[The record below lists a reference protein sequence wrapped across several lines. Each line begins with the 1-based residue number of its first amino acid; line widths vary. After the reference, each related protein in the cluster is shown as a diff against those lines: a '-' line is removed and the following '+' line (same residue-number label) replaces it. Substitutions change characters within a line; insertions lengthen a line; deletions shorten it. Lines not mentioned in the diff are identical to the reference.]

1 MMITFYFERKNI
13 MVIDFTRNYLDDDE
27 GNDKY
32 LIVYLVSFF
41 GYMTLMEIIDFFPT
55 RDELLLRKEI
65 KELTLTKQ
73 LITIKPF
80 NERTYFTTLHIKNA
94 GLGYKLRV
102 KHIQICKFIRY
113 LLNSKDENG
122 YLINTLERIGTG
134 TAPFIVY
141 IVCNNSIYFL
151 AHMPREKISLYERVI
166 HTDDKI
172 FEEEEK
178 EHARRQ
184 SSDTPYTITDERDR
198 IIIVDNEEDIERVK
212 MNHVKFIVCPKG
224 KNFLIKDVS

>member
-1 MMITFYFERKNI
+1 

-32 LIVYLVSFF
+32 LIVSLVSFF

-55 RDELLLRKEI
+55 RDESLLRKEI
-65 KELTLTKQ
+65 RELTLTKQ
-73 LITIKPF
+73 LIASNPF
-80 NERTYFTTLHIKNA
+80 NEKTLFTTSYIKNT
-94 GLGYKLRV
+94 GLGYKIRERH
-102 KHIQICKFIRY
+102 KQICKFIRY

-151 AHMPREKISLYERVI
+151 AHMPHEKISLYERVI
-166 HTDDKI
+166 HTDDKV
-172 FEEEEK
+172 FEEQEK
-178 EHARRQ
+178 EHVQ
-184 SSDTPYTITDERDR
+184 SRPSSSAPYSFIDDKDR
-198 IIIVDNEEDIERVK
+198 IIIVDNEEDMDRIK
-212 MNHVKFIVCPKG
+212 LSHVKFIVCPKG